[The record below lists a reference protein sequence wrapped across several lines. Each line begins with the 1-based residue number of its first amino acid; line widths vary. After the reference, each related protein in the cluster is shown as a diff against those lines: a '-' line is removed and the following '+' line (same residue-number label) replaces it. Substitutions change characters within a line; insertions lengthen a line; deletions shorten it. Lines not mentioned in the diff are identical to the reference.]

1 LRNQS
6 GGAKIETRIK
16 NINMNEETKGEKKSH
31 LFFDLI
37 IASLIILVLIL
48 IDLFI
53 VNLKSAPAELFGE
66 NWNGDSQQEDMMVD
80 FPAIEYE
87 QITTDKVYV
96 PILNFHHIDKAPAGV
111 SAVTKTYY
119 IEPSHFENII
129 IDLIAADYEFVFV
142 SEIIDYIQANKLPAK
157 QVLAITFDDGNKN
170 FYTNAWPILQQYK
183 VKSSVY
189 VMTGVG
195 GDNYLND
202 AEIVEI
208 VKSGLCEVGS
218 HTIWHPKLTKISA
231 DERLKELEISKDDL
245 ETLLD
250 REIKVI
256 AYPFGL
262 YNEDVKSLA
271 QAVGYEAGLTFD
283 QEAWQKVDDLM
294 ELKRI
299 SVYPNLNVI
308 KFLNK
313 LKEN

>member
-1 LRNQS
+1 MADENKMS
-6 GGAKIETRIK
+6 ETVTT
-16 NINMNEETKGEKKSH
+16 NKGEKKSH

-37 IASLIILVLIL
+37 IAGLIIVVLIL
-48 IDLFI
+48 VDLFVI
-53 VNLKSAPAELFGE
+53 NLKSSPADLWAEKWQ
-66 NWNGDSQQEDMMVD
+66 NNGDAGQDSLSNSI
-80 FPAIEYE
+80 IEY
-87 QITTDKVYV
+87 QDITSENVFV
-96 PILNFHHIDKAPAGV
+96 PILNFHHIAQAPAGV

-119 IEPSHFENII
+119 ITPDHFENII

-142 SEIIDYIQANKLPAK
+142 SEIIDFLQDKQLPTK
-157 QVLAITFDDGNKN
+157 QIIAITFDDGNKD

-195 GDNYLND
+195 GDNYLNE
-202 AEIVEI
+202 AEIIEI
-208 VKSGLCEVGS
+208 VKSGLGEVGS
-218 HTIWHPKLTKISA
+218 HTIWHPKLTQISA
-231 DERLKELEISKDDL
+231 EQRLKELEISKDDL
-245 ETLLD
+245 ESLLN

-256 AYPFGL
+256 AYPYGL

-271 QAVGYEAGLTFD
+271 QAIGYEAGLTFD
-283 QEAWQKVDDLM
+283 QDAWQKVADLM

-313 LKEN
+313 LKEININ